1 MLSRGQEDAMTQ
13 THENAPSDRDHA
25 NVRFFPPLA
34 YAAPMAAGLAMH
46 FAFSDRFL
54 PQGWWQMA
62 VGLPLMVAAG
72 LLAVWASM
80 TMRRAGTAVGTQSTT
95 TSVVVRGPF
104 RFSRNPMY
112 MSLTALYL
120 GIAVSVNTL
129 WVMVLLPVALGSITV
144 GVIAREESY
153 LERKFGTE
161 YISYKST
168 VRRWL

>member
-1 MLSRGQEDAMTQ
+1 MTQ
-13 THENAPSDRDHA
+13 THENAPSAQDHA

-54 PQGWWQMA
+54 PQGWVQLA
-62 VGLPLMVAAG
+62 AGLPLMASSG
-72 LLAVWASM
+72 LLAVWASV
-80 TMRRAGTAVGTQSTT
+80 TMRRAGTTVDAFSSTT
-95 TSVVVRGPF
+95 AVVGRGPF

-112 MSLTALYL
+112 LSLAGLYL
-120 GIAVSVNTL
+120 GIAVSVNAL
-129 WVMVLLPVALGSITV
+129 WVLVLLPLALVAITA

-161 YISYKST
+161 YTSYKSR

>member
-1 MLSRGQEDAMTQ
+1 MTQ
-13 THENAPSDRDHA
+13 AHENAPLARDHA

-34 YAAPMAAGLAMH
+34 YAAPMAAGLAVH

-54 PQGWWQMA
+54 PQGWVQLA
-62 VGLPLMVAAG
+62 AGLPLMAASG
-72 LLAVWASM
+72 LLVAWASM
-80 TMRRAGTAVGTQSTT
+80 TMRRAGTPVGARSSTT
-95 TSVVVRGPF
+95 AVVVRGPF

-112 MSLTALYL
+112 LSLTGLYV
-120 GIAVSVNTL
+120 GIAVSVNAL
-129 WVMVLLPVALGSITV
+129 WVLVLLPIALVSITV

-161 YISYKST
+161 YISYKSR

>member
-1 MLSRGQEDAMTQ
+1 MTQ
-13 THENAPSDRDHA
+13 TDESAPSARDHA

-34 YAAPMAAGLAMH
+34 YAAPMAAGLAVH

-54 PQGWWQMA
+54 PQGWVQLA
-62 VGLPLMVAAG
+62 VGLPLMAASG
-72 LLAVWASM
+72 LLAVWGSM
-80 TMRRAGTAVGTQSTT
+80 TMRRAGTTVGPYSSTT
-95 TSVVVRGPF
+95 AIVVRGPF

-112 MSLTALYL
+112 LSLTGLYL
-120 GIAVSVNTL
+120 GIAVAVNAL
-129 WVMVLLPVALGSITV
+129 WVMVLLPAALVSITV

-161 YISYKST
+161 YISYKSR

>member
-1 MLSRGQEDAMTQ
+1 MTQ
-13 THENAPSDRDHA
+13 THENAPSAHHA

-46 FAFSDRFL
+46 FALSDRIL
-54 PQGWWQMA
+54 PQGWVQLA
-62 VGLPLMVAAG
+62 AGLPLMVVSG

-80 TMRRAGTAVGTQSTT
+80 TMRRAGTTVDAYKSTT
-95 TSVVVRGPF
+95 AVVSHGPF

-112 MSLTALYL
+112 LSLTGLYL

-129 WVMVLLPVALGSITV
+129 WVVVLLPVALVAITV

-161 YISYKST
+161 YNSYKSA

>member
-1 MLSRGQEDAMTQ
+1 MTQ
-13 THENAPSDRDHA
+13 IHENAPSARDHA

-46 FAFSDRFL
+46 FALSDRFL
-54 PQGWWQMA
+54 PQGWVQLA
-62 VGLPLMVAAG
+62 AGLPLMAVSA

-80 TMRRAGTAVGTQSTT
+80 TTRRAGTTVAVNSSTT
-95 TSVVVRGPF
+95 AVVVRGPF
-104 RFSRNPMY
+104 RFSRNPIY
-112 MSLTALYL
+112 LSLTGLYV
-120 GIAVSVNTL
+120 GIAVSVNAL
-129 WVMVLLPVALGSITV
+129 WVIVLLPVALVSITL

-161 YISYKST
+161 YASYKSA